1 MSSNENVASAV
12 RGLMKAHTPRLV
24 AKDLA
29 EKIGVSEHTAARK
42 MNGKS
47 KWTTDEVDQAAEW
60 LKVSPLQLMRGL
72 AAQKVAA

>member
-12 RGLMKAHTPRLV
+12 RGLMKAHTPRLT

-29 EKIGVSEHTAARK
+29 EVIGVSEHTAARK

-47 KWTTDEVDQAAEW
+47 KWTTDEMDRAAEW
-60 LKVSPLQLMRGL
+60 LKVSPFQLIRGL
-72 AAQKVAA
+72 RGQDLAA